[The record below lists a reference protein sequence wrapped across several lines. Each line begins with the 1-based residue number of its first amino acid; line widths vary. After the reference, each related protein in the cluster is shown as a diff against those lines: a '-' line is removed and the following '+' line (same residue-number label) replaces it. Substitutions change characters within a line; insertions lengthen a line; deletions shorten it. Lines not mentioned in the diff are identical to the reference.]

1 MAQAFFLTFSLLFQ
15 LSFQAITPPTRPRS
29 TTSEIL
35 GEGLKT
41 EANTGMGEKGD
52 MRGTQLPGAF
62 VTTTAQPSDFTT
74 NTMEATQP
82 EPGTS
87 AESGSVLQPSSN
99 LAAQPDSYSMFQHL
113 MEAQVSLTQPLEEE
127 PPQVKTLK
135 SALKTFLETAWHGFY
150 YGFMPEVA
158 RHRRSVGEEERSHLD
173 TAITFM
179 GAFFGMQNC
188 SKVVACRAG
197 RMAAER
203 VSGAAVFVM
212 MAESFVPRGL
222 KSWFS
227 MVKTGVMGRDED
239 CSDGLRCSINDGD

>member
-1 MAQAFFLTFSLLFQ
+1 MTQAFFLTFSLLFQ
-15 LSFQAITPPTRPRS
+15 SSFQAITPPTRPRS
-29 TTSEIL
+29 TTREIL

-41 EANTGMGEKGD
+41 EANTGVGEMGD
-52 MRGTQLPGAF
+52 MRGTLPGAF
-62 VTTTAQPSDFTT
+62 VTTTAQPSDFTS
-74 NTMEATQP
+74 NTMEAAQP

-87 AESGSVLQPSSN
+87 AESGSVLLPSSN

-239 CSDGLRCSINDGD
+239 CSDGLRCSINDED

>member
-1 MAQAFFLTFSLLFQ
+1 MAGAFSLIFSLLFQ
-15 LSFQAITPPTRPRS
+15 FTFQAITPPMRPSS
-29 TTSEIL
+29 TTSETL
-35 GEGLKT
+35 GGELTTK
-41 EANTGMGEKGD
+41 ADTGVGEEGD
-52 MRGTQLPGAF
+52 MRRTFAAGDF
-62 VTTTAQPSDFTT
+62 VTTGQPSDFTS
-74 NTMEATQP
+74 NTMKASRP
-82 EPGTS
+82 EPAGGNSRTVPLP
-87 AESGSVLQPSSN
+87 ASN
-99 LAAQPDSYSMFQHL
+99 LAAQPDSYSMFHHL
-113 MEAQVSLTQPLEEE
+113 MEAQASLTQPSEAE

-135 SALKTFLETAWHGFY
+135 SALKTFLETAWNGFY

-173 TAITFM
+173 TAITLM

-197 RMAAER
+197 RMAAEN

-239 CSDGLRCSINDGD
+239 CSAGLRCSISDGD